1 METGISR
8 VPWRGVEGL
17 PEETPMKLSFAS
29 LPVACVLVLAGATST
44 LAAEIDTT
52 SSIDA
57 VTVYPDGATVTRLI
71 NIDLPAGD
79 TTLIAKDFPPGLDP
93 ASLRVEGEGAA
104 GVTIGAI
111 DARPPRAERP
121 VIAPEI
127 EKRVEALR
135 DERQVLD
142 DKIAAETARKAFAQR
157 FANNVPFGLGEK
169 GEARPL
175 TEWRAAFGAVA
186 EEIAT
191 ADNAMREARL
201 KQREIDRELARLD
214 AQLKTNPPR
223 KMEVRVDLAANGA
236 GRSAFRVSYT
246 VRGARWSPLY
256 DARLDAGAK
265 ERKPALEL
273 IRRAEIVQQTGEDW
287 SDVALSVSTVRTAKG
302 GSAPELRPLIV
313 RFPQPAPPPLAMPG
327 GRMDPQNAPAP
338 ASEAAKPDES
348 RAYAQTPVPAQ
359 EREAAVESSGD
370 QVVYRVPGRISVA
383 ANEGAKSFRVASAK
397 IAPDLLA
404 RATPALDETAFIE
417 ASFKQDD
424 DAPLLPGRIALYRDG
439 IYVGRGQMALTPKD
453 EIVRLGFGADDKV
466 KISRATLKQIEGS
479 AGFVSAAKTDRR
491 EYKTTVRNH
500 HEWLIKVVV
509 EDQIPVSEAED
520 IKVEMLPVTPPPS
533 ERDARER
540 RGVMAWNLDLAPG
553 EAKEIKFGW
562 RMRWPA
568 DKAIAYE
575 PRRP

>member
-1 METGISR
+1 
-8 VPWRGVEGL
+8 
-17 PEETPMKLSFAS
+17 MKPAFAS
-29 LPVACVLVLAGATST
+29 LPVACVLLFAGAAPV
-44 LAAEIDTT
+44 LAAEIDVT

-71 NIDLPAGD
+71 NVNLPAGD

-104 GVTIGAI
+104 SVTIGAI

-127 EKRVEALR
+127 EKRIETLR

-142 DKIAAETARKAFAQR
+142 DKIAAESARKAFAQR
-157 FANNVPFGLGEK
+157 FANSVPLGVGEK
-169 GEARPL
+169 GDTRPL

-201 KQREIDRELARLD
+201 KQRDIDRELARLD
-214 AQLKTNPPR
+214 VQTKTNPPR

-246 VRGARWSPLY
+246 VRGARWAPIY
-256 DARLDAGAK
+256 DARLDSGAK
-265 ERKPALEL
+265 DRKPAVEL
-273 IRRAEIVQQTGEDW
+273 VRRAEIVQQTGEDW

-313 RFPQPAPPPLAMPG
+313 RFPQTVYPPRPMMG
-327 GRMDPQNAPAP
+327 GRSETLAPATAAAPEPMQDGVMAKAQPAP
-338 ASEAAKPDES
+338 A
-348 RAYAQTPVPAQ
+348 V
-359 EREAAVESSGD
+359 EREAAVEASGY
-370 QVVYRVPGRISVA
+370 QVVYRVPGRISVP
-383 ANEGAKSFRVASAK
+383 ANEGAKAFRIASAK

-417 ASFKQDD
+417 ASFKQEDE
-424 DAPLLPGRIALYRDG
+424 APLLPGRVSIYRDG

-466 KISRATLKQIEGS
+466 KVSRATLKQMEGS
-479 AGFVSAAKTDRR
+479 AGFVSSAKTDRR

-500 HEWLIKVVV
+500 HEWPVKVVI
-509 EDQIPVSEAED
+509 EDQIPVSETED
-520 IKVEMLPVTPPPS
+520 IKVEMLPMTPAPS
-533 ERDARER
+533 EKDARER
-540 RGVMAWNLDLAPG
+540 RGVMAWNFDLAPG

-568 DKAIAYE
+568 DKVIAYD